1 MNAPQLPPF
10 AYTPQPYI
18 GPSAAEVLALR
29 QAHVNPAIFHY
40 YKKPL
45 MIVEGRG
52 QYVFDEQ
59 GRRYL
64 DGIAGIVTVSVGHCH
79 PHVVAAAHAQNER
92 LQHTTT
98 IYLHPNIGEYAT
110 ALAAK
115 MPGDLKVCYF
125 VNSGSEA

>member
-1 MNAPQLPPF
+1 MKASLPATQHEPK
-10 AYTPQPYI
+10 PYS
-18 GPSAAEVLALR
+18 GPSADEVFKLRKEFLSPAL
-29 QAHVNPAIFHY
+29 FHL

-52 QYVFDEQ
+52 QYVWDEK

-79 PHVVAAAHAQNER
+79 PYVVAAANAQNER

-98 IYLHPNIGEYAT
+98 IYLHPNISEYAT

-115 MPGDLKVCYF
+115 MPGDLKVCYL
-125 VNSGSEA
+125 V

>member
-10 AYTPQPYI
+10 AHTPHPYT
-18 GPSAAEVLALR
+18 GPSAAEVLTLR

-40 YKKPL
+40 YKEPL

-52 QYVFDEQ
+52 QYVWDEK

-79 PHVVAAAHAQNER
+79 PHVVAAANAQNER

-98 IYLHPNIGEYAT
+98 IYLHPNIAE
-110 ALAAK
+110 
-115 MPGDLKVCYF
+115 
-125 VNSGSEA
+125 